1 MIIKTEQI
9 ITMTDAN
16 QNFSKASKT
25 AEKYGSAVIFKNNK
39 PKYIL
44 ADIEQYIELT
54 EDEKI
59 EIVAK
64 RILSKHINAFKNLA
78 KWFNLLKNEY
88 YSI

>member
-25 AEKYGSAVIFKNNK
+25 AEKYGCAVIFKNNK

-78 KWFNLLKNEY
+78 K
-88 YSI
+88 